1 MEFIYAIIEIP
12 ITIDEQKAKIE
23 GINFAI
29 IIIINNIIENDRLI
43 TVTIKRI
50 VSSESITLKFELKYL
65 LIFQFF
71 YPLLILDI
79 IDNHYY

>member
-23 GINFAI
+23 GINLAI
-29 IIIINNIIENDRLI
+29 IIIINNVIENDRLI

-50 VSSESITLKFELKYL
+50 VSSE
-65 LIFQFF
+65 
-71 YPLLILDI
+71 
-79 IDNHYY
+79 